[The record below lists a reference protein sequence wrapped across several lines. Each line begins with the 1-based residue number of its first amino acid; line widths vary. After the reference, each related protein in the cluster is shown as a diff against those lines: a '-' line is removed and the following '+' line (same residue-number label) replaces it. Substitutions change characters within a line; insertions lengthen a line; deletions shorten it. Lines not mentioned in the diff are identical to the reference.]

1 MEEHKHMNVASIR
14 GSLPVPS

>member
-1 MEEHKHMNVASIR
+1 MEEQNHMYVASIR